1 MNNFKKQFQVSNRTI
16 VIIKQIGFSSVYKVF
31 SILIT
36 FFLVPLSISY
46 LGSERY
52 GVWLTIFSFIGW
64 FNIFD
69 FGIGNG
75 LRNKLT
81 IALSLNNMKLAK
93 AYVSTAY
100 FGMFFIVLS
109 LIILL
114 SIPFYF
120 IPWENIF
127 NYSGNESLSQLIAIV
142 FIIFSVNLIIKMI
155 SIIYYADQK
164 SSAPGLMNLAGQI
177 IIFASIYIATYSSNA
192 SLTLYGSIVVGAN
205 MLVYIIANLIAY
217 FGKYAS
223 IRPNITYFKKEYFQ
237 DILSL
242 GGKFFLIQI
251 AAVMIYSTDN
261 FIINYF
267 FGGEQVTI
275 YNIVFKYFMFA
286 TIAMNIILEP
296 YWSAF
301 TNAAIHEDDEWI
313 KQSMKNLFKISVVA
327 SLVVICMIFISNQA
341 YQLWIGD
348 NIKIPLFLTILL
360 ALKTIINLFMQPITM
375 YINGVGKI
383 KLQLY
388 VGMTAAIINIP
399 LSIVLAVNFK
409 LGISGIII
417 ASIMVSILGI
427 VIYPRQ
433 LYKLLY
439 HKADGIWNQ

>member
-1 MNNFKKQFQVSNRTI
+1 MNKFKQQFNLSDRTAS
-16 VIIKQIGFSSVYKVF
+16 IIKQIGFSSIYKVF

-46 LGSERY
+46 LGSEKY

-81 IALSLNNMKLAK
+81 IALSSNNTKLAK
-93 AYVSTAY
+93 TYISTAY
-100 FGMFFIVLS
+100 FGMLLIMLF
-109 LIILL
+109 LIILF
-114 SIPFYF
+114 SVPFSF
-120 IPWENIF
+120 IHWEHVF
-127 NYSGNESLSQLIAIV
+127 NYSANESLGQLIAIV
-142 FIIFSVNLIIKMI
+142 YIIFSINLVIRMI

-164 SSAPGLMNLAGQI
+164 SSVAGLMNLTGQI
-177 IIFASIYIATYSSNA
+177 IIFVSIYIAMHFSNA
-192 SLTLYGSIVVGAN
+192 SLTLYGSIVIGSN
-205 MLVYIIANLIAY
+205 MMVYLIASFIAY
-217 FGKYAS
+217 FGKYKS
-223 IRPNITYFKKEYFQ
+223 IRPNIKYFKKEHFK

-267 FGGEQVTI
+267 FGGEEVTI
-275 YNIVFKYFMFA
+275 YNIAFKYFMFA
-286 TIAMNIILEP
+286 TMGMNIILEP

-301 TNAAIHEDDEWI
+301 TSAATHEDNEWI
-313 KQSMKNLFKISVVA
+313 KHSIKNLLKISAIA
-327 SLVVICMIFISNQA
+327 SLFVICMIFISDQA
-341 YQLWIGD
+341 YLLWVGK
-348 NIKIPLFLTILL
+348 NIQVPLFLTILL
-360 ALKTIINLFMQPITM
+360 AVKTIINLFMQPITM

-388 VGMTAAIINIP
+388 VGITAAIINIP
-399 LSIVLAVNFK
+399 LSILLSVNFG
-409 LGISGIII
+409 LGVPGIII

-427 VIYPRQ
+427 AIYPRQ
-433 LYKLLY
+433 LYKLINK
-439 HKADGIWNQ
+439 KAEGIWNQ